1 MTHSGQTMGDLNTMT
16 GSILGF
22 AAAAVYLAVWVY
34 HLAQVRRDP
43 QFNHWS
49 LQAAA
54 AIAIGLHSATLI
66 GLLFI
71 DGGLDLSLLKVFALS
86 ALVINS
92 LVLISGIKKP
102 LHSLFL
108 FLFPIS
114 AISLAAAVMSQNSTP
129 VLLESLNIQA
139 HILISILAYSLLA
152 IAALQALL
160 VGYQDWQL
168 KHKHQ
173 NQLMRALPPL
183 QTMEVL
189 LFELIWAGQILLTLS
204 LISGFLFYDDFFA
217 QKLVHKVVFSL
228 LAWVVYSTLLWGR
241 HARGWRGIKAIRWT
255 WAGFSAILLGFIGSK
270 FVLEFVLS

>member
-1 MTHSGQTMGDLNTMT
+1 MFFSLR
-16 GSILGF
+16 L
-22 AAAAVYLAVWVY
+22 ALPEAAAVYLAVWVY

-173 NQLMRALPPL
+173 NQLMR
-183 QTMEVL
+183 
-189 LFELIWAGQILLTLS
+189 S
-204 LISGFLFYDDFFA
+204 LATKTGSSSIS
-217 QKLVHKVVFSL
+217 VKVC
-228 LAWVVYSTLLWGR
+228 
-241 HARGWRGIKAIRWT
+241 
-255 WAGFSAILLGFIGSK
+255 
-270 FVLEFVLS
+270 

>member
-1 MTHSGQTMGDLNTMT
+1 MT

-22 AAAAVYLAVWVY
+22 SATAVYLAVWVY
-34 HLAQVRRDP
+34 LLAQVRRDP

-54 AIAIGLHSATLI
+54 AVAIGLHGATLA

-92 LVLISGIKKP
+92 LVWISGMKKP
-102 LHSLFL
+102 LHS
-108 FLFPIS
+108 
-114 AISLAAAVMSQNSTP
+114 SLSVFIPYFRYQSCRSGNEPEQHA
-129 VLLESLNIQA
+129 VLLESFNIQA

-204 LISGFLFYDDFFA
+204 LISGFLFYEDFFA

-228 LAWVVYSTLLWGR
+228 LAWVVLQHPTLGPTCSRLAGHQSYPLDLGR
-241 HARGWRGIKAIRWT
+241 
-255 WAGFSAILLGFIGSK
+255 F
-270 FVLEFVLS
+270 